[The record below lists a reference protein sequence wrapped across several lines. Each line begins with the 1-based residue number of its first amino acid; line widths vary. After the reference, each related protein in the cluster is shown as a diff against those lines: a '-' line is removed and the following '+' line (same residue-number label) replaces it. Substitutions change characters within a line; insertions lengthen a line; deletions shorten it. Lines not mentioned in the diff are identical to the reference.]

1 MAMDSDP
8 QTDGRDGEREGVPA
22 PGAVSP
28 DMLATLVRGKNINEK
43 TFLATDYLNHF
54 NEIIM
59 LLEMVPGAPEF
70 FADCKEWAPK
80 SYAAHFRDSAFADK
94 ELAILAYEHAP
105 QPFRRRF
112 DTAIARMNAYVAEAM
127 AEIERAVGDGDEAR
141 VGAIV
146 ATVTGTLRT
155 CVDAVSA
162 IIHGDKRTVDQAEVD
177 EIIAGA

>member
-1 MAMDSDP
+1 MAVTPDP
-8 QTDGRDGEREGVPA
+8 QIDDGVPESGLA
-22 PGAVSP
+22 DPYPLAVR
-28 DMLATLVRGKNINEK
+28 VRGTNINEK
-43 TFLATDYLNHF
+43 TLLATDYLNHF

-127 AEIERAVGDGDEAR
+127 AEIERAVGDGDEGNFDPS
-141 VGAIV
+141 VVSPLVIEGAD
-146 ATVTGTLRT
+146 GFGR
-155 CVDAVSA
+155 
-162 IIHGDKRTVDQAEVD
+162 
-177 EIIAGA
+177 